1 MPASTL
7 LANDTDSA
15 GYPLSISGV
24 SNPSNGT
31 VSYNSSNQTVG
42 FVPTNGYFGPAGFTY
57 SVTDGSG
64 GAGSA
69 NVSLIVDYPTTAQS
83 LFFTGLDWGRIQHAE
98 GPSSKMHLY
107 YHIIINMH

>member
-15 GYPLSISGV
+15 SYPLSISGV
-24 SNPSNGT
+24 GNPSNGT
-31 VSYNSSNQTVG
+31 VSYNSSNQTVS
-42 FVPTNGYFGPAGFTY
+42 FVPNNGYFGPASFAYT
-57 SVTDGSG
+57 VADGNG
-64 GAGSA
+64 GTGSA
-69 NVSLIVDYPTTAQS
+69 NVSLTVDYPVTAQS

-98 GPSSKMHLY
+98 GASSKMHLY